1 MERDGVD
8 DIADQWRRER
18 PDIDMQPM
26 EIIGR
31 ISRLERRLAPRL
43 AEVFADHGLEAW
55 EFDVLASL
63 RRAGAPYEL
72 TPGQLLDTMMITS
85 GAVTHRISRLE
96 DRGLVERRPDPDDG
110 RVVRVRLTDEGLR
123 TIDAAMPAHAANEA
137 EILSVLS
144 GPDRQALV
152 TILRRLLAALEADD

>member
-31 ISRLERRLAPRL
+31 ISRLERRLAPKL
-43 AEVFADHGLEAW
+43 ATVFAAHGLEFW
-55 EFDVLASL
+55 EFDVLATL
-63 RRAGAPYEL
+63 RRSGAPYEL

>member
-1 MERDGVD
+1 MRRDHVD
-8 DIADQWRRER
+8 HIADQWRRER

-43 AEVFADHGLEAW
+43 AEVFAEHKLEAW

-63 RRAGAPYEL
+63 RRSGAPYEL

-85 GAVTHRISRLE
+85 GAVTHRITRLE
-96 DRGLVERRPDPDDG
+96 ERGLVARRPDPDDG
-110 RVVRVRLTDEGLR
+110 RVVRVHLTDEGLR
-123 TIDAAMPAHAANEA
+123 VIDAALPAHVANEA
-137 EILSVLS
+137 DIVSVLS
-144 GPDRQALV
+144 LSL
-152 TILRRLLAALEADD
+152 IHI